1 MTKKYGIT
9 KAEKEAPRG
18 QRRKLSKEHLE
29 KAFLADIS
37 LEIEDIEKFL
47 KGKKFLDF
55 ASDRL
60 LNKAVIKSLES
71 VGEAIKNLSPE
82 LQARH
87 SNIQWRKFPKSRDFM
102 AHHYWEIDHS
112 EVWDLIKN
120 YIPALLD
127 VVREELKS

>member
-1 MTKKYGIT
+1 MTKKHVQA
-9 KAEKEAPRG
+9 KAGKKPARD
-18 QRRKLSKEHLE
+18 QRSKLSKEHLE

-37 LEIEDIEKFL
+37 LEIEDIEEFL
-47 KGKKFLDF
+47 KGKNFLDF
-55 ASDRL
+55 ASNRL

-87 SNIQWRKFPKSRDFM
+87 PNIQWRKFPKSRDFM

-112 EVWDLIKN
+112 QVWDLIKN
-120 YIPALLD
+120 YIPTLLA
-127 VVREELKS
+127 VVKEELMS